1 MSADVLLT
9 WLAQSTALTAGA
21 ALAVRLPGCRSNAAA
36 RSVVW
41 SLTIVVCAALPA
53 WPFVLTFFA
62 RAAEVPAS
70 AVSSGVIAP
79 VVLPLASGTVAA
91 WLTYLWMA
99 GAAFAV
105 AVIGLDVVRIM
116 RLKRRALPLSGPELL
131 QLGPLADE
139 VARCRGTRVCWS
151 GDLDAPAALGFG
163 RPVVA
168 LPREQARRLSAEQ
181 LRHVVLH
188 ELAHVRRRD
197 DWRTLAEHL
206 FTAAAWINPAVQLA
220 CRQAAVAREMA
231 CDEWVVQQTASP
243 VAYARCLA
251 DVAGL
256 RSHGRRIGLVSAV
269 TGRPGMLRRR
279 VAAVLAFDY
288 HRHAHTI
295 GVLAWAAPVALC
307 AAAIALLQLP
317 TMFVVAGRPADAQ
330 MAVATLAAAHAPA
343 AAVAVTG
350 PTPSAG
356 RPVATVRARRAA
368 ADGTANVPPPRLAAP
383 ADVEANSGGAYDAP
397 SAMVAAPAVEPA
409 PLAAVPVPD
418 AGAAG
423 VGAVD
428 APAGTGP
435 IVPNSGGGWWSGPVE
450 LGGKTGAAAATA
462 GRATASFF
470 KRVGSSV
477 PKLFAQ

>member
-1 MSADVLLT
+1 VPSA
-9 WLAQSTALTAGA
+9 
-21 ALAVRLPGCRSNAAA
+21 
-36 RSVVW
+36 
-41 SLTIVVCAALPA
+41 
-53 WPFVLTFFA
+53 
-62 RAAEVPAS
+62 
-70 AVSSGVIAP
+70 IAP
-79 VVLPLASGTVAA
+79 VVLPAASGIVAA
-91 WLTYLWMA
+91 WLTWLWMA

-105 AVIGLDVVRIM
+105 SVIGLDVIRIM
-116 RLKRRALPLSGPELL
+116 RLKRRALPLSDSERL
-131 QLGPLADE
+131 QLGRIADD
-139 VARCRGTRVCWS
+139 VAGCRGTRVCWS
-151 GDLDAPAALGFG
+151 DDLDAPAALGFG

-168 LPREQARRLSAEQ
+168 LPRDQVRQLSEEQ

-206 FTAAAWINPAVQLA
+206 LAAAAWINPAVQLA

-231 CDEWVVQQTASP
+231 CDEWVVRQTASP
-243 VAYARCLA
+243 AAYARCLA

-256 RSHGRRIGLVSAV
+256 RARGRRIGLVSAV

-295 GVLAWAAPVALC
+295 GLLAWAAPVVLC
-307 AAAIALLQLP
+307 AAAVAMLQLP
-317 TMFVVAGRPADAQ
+317 AMFVVAGRQADAP
-330 MAVATLAAAHAPA
+330 MVVATAAAAQPPPVAVPGPAPSPDRPRVVARVRPA
-343 AAVAVTG
+343 AAAG
-350 PTPSAG
+350 PAIES
-356 RPVATVRARRAA
+356 
-368 ADGTANVPPPRLAAP
+368 PPRSEAP
-383 ADVEANSGGAYDAP
+383 ADVEVNSGGAVEAP
-397 SAMVAAPAVEPA
+397 SASDAAPAIERA

-428 APAGTGP
+428 APAGTSLS
-435 IVPNSGGGWWSGPVE
+435 VPDSGGGWWSGPLE

-462 GRATASFF
+462 GRATASLF